1 MATVFRGGRAL
12 FNMLPGNAPQQ
23 LPIPGLAKLP
33 KVVPGVPTPRA
44 PVGRRSA
51 PFEELPEDIARRG
64 RTGKLSLDEALEE
77 YRLEN
82 PDYRP
87 RKIHDAPYVT
97 FDPVT
102 GQEVRPTWNLLA
114 PSSGQTE
121 MLLQAS
127 ELGDL
132 DIALGI
138 VLNSIKT
145 AETPNQLYASLLQMR
160 ALRNTFGARQ
170 AAGAP
175 SRITRSGAS
184 DTAAYGG
191 MSRTEDLS
199 QVGLAGELSPTDNAI
214 IDTEVW
220 RAAYRVGI
228 PESELGNWPDA
239 FKSLGI
245 EGMARGEKTE
255 LMRIRDMITKIRTR
269 KADNPDKLRQNI
281 AELDELVAPNG
292 PIARNTLSP
301 RDTEIAIEQYNYA
314 RGVLS
319 KKLGTPD
326 SRGLKSLEK
335 HLGKGLLE
343 DKLHLLFRSAINSAD
358 NMEEIQ
364 AISALARV
372 NFKSITFLD
381 DIEGEALERI
391 GSMLAARFK
400 AARDAAPDRFAS
412 PQARPARGAPQTNE
426 EFARDFALQ
435 NERYRNR
442 PRNPYGD
449 DFGAALPYAMSKEA
463 GMQRDWKN
471 FGRGHIPF
479 GPGRNFRSFEAYDP
493 ESGEFVHRL
502 MRWNQEAKKWEEIDT
517 INAVRG
523 PRSSYRTPPVD
534 GRTGK
539 FVRGEGEFVEFQG
552 FTQRVQTPLPKQAV
566 ELSTPD
572 LVMETIRGLG
582 IRYDLPREQ
591 VQKAAKSAANL
602 VKKLESDGVIAAGT
616 AQYTWVTGVFP
627 RIALQV
633 SGPGY
638 NVTKVRGLVSHDAN
652 FTRRQA
658 ALVAF
663 NNAES
668 AGLVP
673 AEIAG
678 YIRKMNPGT
687 ETYEQLLE
695 QARQAF
701 ATRRAAGSTTQQV
714 RRAQRVIEESEESS
728 VAAERAAIQRI
739 MKESEAASERL
750 AKKAT
755 S

>member
-1 MATVFRGGRAL
+1 MAIGPLGRGVGRVFRVT
-12 FNMLPGNAPQQ
+12 PGTQQ
-23 LPIPGLAKLP
+23 LPFPGMVQMP
-33 KVVPGVPTPRA
+33 SVVPMVPPRPLPPRA
-44 PVGRRSA
+44 ARPLPPDPRDVLFRPSLLERQADEMVSQLLRASEDPYAVRR
-51 PFEELPEDIARRG
+51 
-64 RTGKLSLDEALEE
+64 RTQA
-77 YRLEN
+77 
-82 PDYRP
+82 
-87 RKIHDAPYVT
+87 APYSLV
-97 FDPVT
+97 DPVT
-102 GQEVRPTWNLLA
+102 GQETNPVWDLVGPRKI
-114 PSSGQTE
+114 QTDV
-121 MLLQAS
+121 LLQSA
-127 ELGDL
+127 EDDGL
-132 DIALGI
+132 DYSFGI
-138 VLNSIKT
+138 VLDTLKR
-145 AETPNQLYASLLQMR
+145 AQTPEELYPVLVQLN
-160 ALRNTFGARQ
+160 ALRNRYGNKVTLG
-170 AAGAP
+170 G
-175 SRITRSGAS
+175 SGRIVKGS
-184 DTAAYGG
+184 
-191 MSRTEDLS
+191 
-199 QVGLAGELSPTDNAI
+199 AGEEGGTAGVRALASGGEESFSVSEIPKAI
-214 IDTEVW
+214 ESAINTEVW

-228 PESELGNWPDA
+228 PESELGKWQDA
-239 FKSLGI
+239 FEALDLKGVGTKAVKTPLVALAKKVSTIRNRANNTPQAIAKSLSDLEEIIAPDGP
-245 EGMARGEKTE
+245 
-255 LMRIRDMITKIRTR
+255 MI
-269 KADNPDKLRQNI
+269 KA
-281 AELDELVAPNG
+281 G
-292 PIARNTLSP
+292 LSP
-301 RDTEIAIEQYNYA
+301 EDIDFLAQQVIYA
-314 RGVLS
+314 QNR
-319 KKLGTPD
+319 LGIGET
-326 SRGLKSLEK
+326 GLRLAAK
-335 HLGKGLLE
+335 HVGTGLPE
-343 DKLHLLFRSAINSAD
+343 DKLHSLIVAAMKGASSNDEINAI
-358 NMEEIQ
+358 
-364 AISALARV
+364 
-372 NFKSITFLD
+372 KSIARGEIKSVTFLD
-381 DIEGEALERI
+381 DIEDESLQNIARLIRAANPDDPSTIARVVPRETPNERWVR
-391 GSMLAARFK
+391 GFETR
-400 AARDAAPDRFAS
+400 R
-412 PQARPARGAPQTNE
+412 RPEFYPKTARGLETDPAGLRYTPGPQVI
-426 EFARDFALQ
+426 A
-435 NERYRNR
+435 
-442 PRNPYGD
+442 GD
-449 DFGAALPYAMSKEA
+449 RIFSTYSNQDLFDTIGKDVS
-463 GMQRDWKN
+463 
-471 FGRGHIPF
+471 IF
-479 GPGRNFRSFEAYDP
+479 GPRRNFRSFEAYDP

-517 INAVRG
+517 TNAVRG

-591 VQKAAKSAANL
+591 VQKVAKSAADL

-714 RRAQRVIEESEESS
+714 RRAQRVMEESEESS
-728 VAAERAAIQRI
+728 VAAERAAIQKI